1 MLLMVGHALAD
12 YEWAGA
18 YIKWTN
24 ITRNA
29 HISSCKQ
36 QPPGAFQGELFLH
49 EGIYFV
55 LLKNYTLLTVRP
67 SQDQFNNCLLYT
79 SRCV

>member
-1 MLLMVGHALAD
+1 MVGHALAD

-18 YIKWTN
+18 YIKWAN

-36 QPPGAFQGELFLH
+36 WLARAPSKGNGFFAMELASWSLEKDCYIIRPDAVFSIEKIGEFK
-49 EGIYFV
+49 E
-55 LLKNYTLLTVRP
+55 
-67 SQDQFNNCLLYT
+67 T
-79 SRCV
+79 ST